1 MDEPI
6 LILSGKSRASSA
18 ESIGHSMSRWDAL
31 SCDGSQS
38 VRSWEPKN
46 TTLGETSSCVGTT
59 GIWDPRVKATLP
71 SLVHWTL
78 WGNWSSSAVPSV
90 TENLCLP
97 EWHLGQDIATH
108 HLFYSSLAVGQ
119 GNGELLHNEKTTV
132 FTHSFRVSWMHFQFQ
147 EPAIPWPCQE
157 KKKNL
162 LMTNSEIWYK

>member
-18 ESIGHSMSRWDAL
+18 ESIGHSTSRCDAL

-108 HLFYSSLAVGQ
+108 HLFYSSLAAGH
-119 GNGELLHNEKTTV
+119 GNGELLHNEKKL
-132 FTHSFRVSWMHFQFQ
+132 FL
-147 EPAIPWPCQE
+147 PIPSEFLGCIFNSRNQLFHGLAKR
-157 KKKNL
+157 KKK
-162 LMTNSEIWYK
+162 TY